1 MEEFAVDPRPPR
13 RRSSAEL
20 ARAVRQGR
28 RFSEALGALSVRA
41 GNPDRDDR
49 RLADELA
56 RTLVRRCDTRHRGW
70 QTLRDTLQEA
80 GANIPWAR
88 AERQAYAPAAR
99 LILADCATPGRT
111 PLLRVQHTAAQERAR
126 ALAGHLGSAA
136 AAQLGAPDVELD
148 PADWP
153 DALAAAV
160 RARSRAGL
168 AIGLRD
174 AAGQSSAPG
183 GST

>member
-1 MEEFAVDPRPPR
+1 MEGFAVDSRPSR

-41 GNPDRDDR
+41 GDPDRDDL
-49 RLADELA
+49 RLAEEFA

-80 GANIPWAR
+80 GAEIPWAR
-88 AERQAYAPAAR
+88 AERQAYAPVAR
-99 LILADCATPGRT
+99 LIPADCATPGRT

-148 PADWP
+148 AADWP

-168 AIGLRD
+168 VNGLRD
-174 AAGQSSAPG
+174 AGQSKASA